1 MFSKKW
7 IINIEGRATKKLK
20 KSKNWFALGLVA
32 ILGVAGVATVHAA
45 DNPAQDNWQF
55 NLAPFYLWGINIDGD
70 VKSGP
75 ITALVDVPFSD
86 VFDNLE
92 AAFIV
97 HFESMYKNQWGFLV
111 DVNYLDLE
119 SDMTLPRGI
128 SQHVDLNLTVAE
140 FS

>member
-1 MFSKKW
+1 MIYKVSK
-7 IINIEGRATKKLK
+7 AVMCLC
-20 KSKNWFALGLVA
+20 LGLL
-32 ILGVAGVATVHAA
+32 IFSSNSFSQETATEK
-45 DNPAQDNWQF
+45 NWQF
-55 NLAPFYLWGINIDGD
+55 NLAPFYLWEINIDGD

-97 HFESMYKNQWGFLV
+97 HLESMYKNQWGFLV